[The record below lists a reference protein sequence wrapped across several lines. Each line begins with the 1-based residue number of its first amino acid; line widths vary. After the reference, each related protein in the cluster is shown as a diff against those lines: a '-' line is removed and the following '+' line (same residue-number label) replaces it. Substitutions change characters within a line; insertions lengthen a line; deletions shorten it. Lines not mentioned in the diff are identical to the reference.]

1 MPHLV
6 RFYNFSRRLATGF
19 LKEMKTGVSA
29 TVSHL
34 ESRNAA
40 ASGSSDSTGLLIN
53 GLEDARVPRGCQRIR
68 GTLAPQP
75 PAPRPGCAAG
85 RASLAL
91 LPAWHAQGPTG
102 HETTSLRRSLGGAGF
117 AGRSARARQAG
128 APRTRARPSGAASP
142 ERDPSPG
149 RRAQPAP
156 PPGPRVRPPAGPP
169 SPAPGQLCSA

>member
-6 RFYNFSRRLATGF
+6 RFYNFSRRLATDF

-68 GTLAPQP
+68 GTLTPGP
-75 PAPRPGCAAG
+75 PARAALQGGHPSLCSQPGMH
-85 RASLAL
+85 RDQQVTKQL
-91 LPAWHAQGPTG
+91 LPALARRGRVCRAQLAGAAG
-102 HETTSLRRSLGGAGF
+102 GRSPNARPAVRSCEPGAGPQPRPARA
-117 AGRSARARQAG
+117 AGSAARAACPPSAR
-128 APRTRARPSGAASP
+128 
-142 ERDPSPG
+142 
-149 RRAQPAP
+149 
-156 PPGPRVRPPAGPP
+156 PP